1 MLVFMC
7 GKMGSGKST
16 ISKQLA
22 ADRNGILLSEDEWLE
37 ALYPNKIRT
46 LDDYIKYSG
55 RLKPLVKKLAQS
67 MLTAGATVVMDFPA
81 NTIAQREWFRDIF
94 SEIGVSHELIYI
106 DMPDDVCLKRIS
118 QRHLEQPERVATDT
132 EEMFW
137 QVTKYFVAP
146 SQEEGF
152 NIVRIDSN

>member
-55 RLKPLVKKLAQS
+55 RLKPLVARVFC
-67 MLTAGATVVMDFPA
+67 TA
-81 NTIAQREWFRDIF
+81 W
-94 SEIGVSHELIYI
+94 
-106 DMPDDVCLKRIS
+106 
-118 QRHLEQPERVATDT
+118 
-132 EEMFW
+132 
-137 QVTKYFVAP
+137 
-146 SQEEGF
+146 
-152 NIVRIDSN
+152 